1 MSDLKRLIEEG
12 SNDFEARLLKAGLK
26 DGPSTSGRRRVL
38 AGLGLMGA
46 ASTGTAT
53 AAAKIAGV
61 GGAAKLIGGGAVA
74 ALAIWG
80 GIELGHRGEN
90 GTTVSERSAAQQAR
104 PAERVAGAERERN
117 ASPAEPLAAA
127 AQAEPITTKPSEL
140 ARPAPAGAPA
150 RAQDS
155 LAAEL
160 AGLELARAA
169 LLRKDPALALRL
181 LDDHAR
187 RFPKQRLAVEATVVR
202 IEALSKSGDSARAA
216 RLGNDFLARHPNA
229 PHAARVRSLIGD
241 ARLTTKTAP

>member
-12 SNDFEARLLKAGLK
+12 SNDFEARLLRAGLK
-26 DGPSTSGRRRVL
+26 DGPSTRGRRRVF

-80 GIELGHRGEN
+80 GVELSHR
-90 GTTVSERSAAQQAR
+90 SEAEITASTRSPTQEAR
-104 PAERVAGAERERN
+104 PPERVADAERARK
-117 ASPAEPLAAA
+117 ASPPEPLAAP
-127 AQAEPITTKPSEL
+127 AQAPIATKPSDL

-181 LDDHAR
+181 LDEHAR

-241 ARLTTKTAP
+241 ARPTTKTAP